1 MGMVMRSMAEGLA
14 CCMLTPGITNCTV
27 VHSRRLPSGVLSG
40 EHRQTSQ
47 RPRPLELRIQLSGVD
62 AAGRNFAEQTR
73 TLVVS
78 RHGPRLFPIGVLLP
92 QQALTLGVT
101 GRDWKTLARVVGQI
115 GQEGEHT
122 CYGLGIADSQVNVWV
137 SNSPRWMRRIAP
149 RAGFFWN
156 CQGCRLQ
163 EVTHL
168 DTFALEVLVANQCLM
183 RPCRQCTDRRVSVW
197 KQVSL
202 QEAKALKTS
211 EAPPPA
217 PDPRR
222 SKQLCISLTTEVCV
236 RHHQL
241 GNEVAM
247 TETVWCGGFR
257 FKSHRQYGIGA
268 VVDAALP
275 FAREGQVFFRPS
287 GL

>member
-1 MGMVMRSMAEGLA
+1 VVSIDKRRSDR
-14 CCMLTPGITNCTV
+14 V
-27 VHSRRLPSGVLSG
+27 
-40 EHRQTSQ
+40 Q
-47 RPRPLELRIQLSGVD
+47 LELRIQLGGVD

-78 RHGPRLFPIGVLLP
+78 RHGAKVVSDRVLLP
-92 QQALTLGVT
+92 QQALTLRCYRT
-101 GRDWKTLARVVGQI
+101 GLETLARVVGQI

-122 CYGLGIADSQVNVWV
+122 CYGLGIADSQVNVWGIEF
-137 SNSPRWMRRIAP
+137 PALDEAD
-149 RAGFFWN
+149 RAAGRVLLE

-202 QEAKALKTS
+202 QEAKALETP
-211 EAPPPA
+211 EAPPPT
-217 PDPRR
+217 PDPRG

-275 FAREGQVFFRPS
+275 FAREGASVFSPVRIVSIEELRSEGTFAYSVTYVPPEDALPVGKPLARSS
-287 GL
+287 G